1 MELRQLR
8 YFLQIADSGSFSR
21 AAEVLSVA
29 QPSLSQHVRS
39 LEDELGVNLLAR
51 HPRGV
56 TATEQGRLLCDHVRL
71 ILREVERSREALQAA
86 ADSPSGVVV
95 LGLPTSACRGL
106 AVPLIRAA
114 AARYPRIAIH
124 LVEAMTGSL
133 DEWMQTGKVDV
144 ALLYDRKAFE
154 NIVANDV
161 MVEELRLILPAGHQL
176 AASRAVAYRQALA
189 LPLVLPQR
197 PHVIREVVETFAARA
212 DAELTVAINCDSLQ
226 AIVALVLDGNA
237 TIYPSFAL
245 RDEIDRGNLV
255 AIPLVDP
262 TPTWRLSIVLSRKAA
277 DGRASM
283 AVAALLDEVARS
295 LVAGGQWEA
304 QLRRAPGTTAA
315 DTPSSLSKELP

>member
-51 HPRGV
+51 HRRGV

-114 AARYPRIAIH
+114 AERYPRIAIH

-161 MVEELRLILPAGHQL
+161 MVEQLQLILPTGHALAGKPAISYRD
-176 AASRAVAYRQALA
+176 AAS

-197 PHVIREVVETFAARA
+197 PHMIREVVETFAARA
-212 DAELTVAINCDSLQ
+212 DVDLPVAINCDSLQ
-226 AIVALVLDGNA
+226 AIVALVLDGHA

-245 RDEIDRGNLV
+245 REEIDRGDLV

-277 DGRASM
+277 DGRASV
-283 AVAALLDEVARS
+283 AVAQLLDEVSRS
-295 LVAGGQWEA
+295 LVAARIWDA
-304 QLRRAPGTTAA
+304 QLRRTPGATTT
-315 DTPSSLSKELP
+315 DSLPSMSKERP

>member
-39 LEDELGVNLLAR
+39 LEDELGVDLLAR

-71 ILREVERSREALQAA
+71 ILREVERSREALRAA

-114 AARYPRIAIH
+114 AERYPRIAIH

-154 NIVANDV
+154 NIVAKDV
-161 MVEELRLILPAGHQL
+161 MVEELQLILPAGHGL
-176 AASRAVAYRQALA
+176 AGERAVSYRQAAA

-212 DAELTVAINCDSLQ
+212 DCELTVAVNCDSLQ
-226 AIVALVLDGNA
+226 AIVALVLDGAA

-245 RDEIDRGNLV
+245 QDEIGRGELI

-262 TPTWRLSIVLSRKAA
+262 TPTWRLSIVKSGKAA
-277 DGRASM
+277 YGRAST
-283 AVAALLDEVARS
+283 AVAELLDEVARS
-295 LVAGGQWEA
+295 LVARGIWDA
-304 QLRRAPGTTAA
+304 QLRRIAGAA
-315 DTPSSLSKELP
+315 ITDIHPS

>member
-71 ILREVERSREALQAA
+71 ILREVERSREALRAA

-106 AVPLIRAA
+106 AVPLIRAVDE
-114 AARYPRIAIH
+114 RYPRIAIH
-124 LVEAMTGSL
+124 LVESMTGSL

-154 NIVANDV
+154 NIVAKDV
-161 MVEELRLILPAGHQL
+161 MVEELQLILPAGHRL
-176 AASRAVAYRQALA
+176 AGERAVPYRQAAA

-197 PHVIREVVETFAARA
+197 PHVIRAVVETFAARA
-212 DAELTVAINCDSLQ
+212 DCELTVAVNCDSLQ
-226 AIVALVLDGNA
+226 AIVALVLDGAA

-245 RDEIDRGNLV
+245 QEEIGRGELI

-262 TPTWRLSIVLSRKAA
+262 TPTWRLSIVMSGKAA
-277 DGRASM
+277 YGRAST
-283 AVAALLDEVARS
+283 AVAELLDEVARS
-295 LVAGGQWEA
+295 LVTRGIWDA
-304 QLRRAPGTTAA
+304 QLRRIPGAA
-315 DTPSSLSKELP
+315 ITDIHPS